1 MVSGKKPYGERSSSL
16 VALVGVFTGGIL
28 AGIAGMFL
36 SLPVI
41 AVLKI
46 IFDRTENFKQWGLL
60 FGHERP
66 QKKTYEGLLK
76 LKGEKLKK
84 EKR

>member
-1 MVSGKKPYGERSSSL
+1 VVSGKKPYGERSSSL

-66 QKKTYEGLLK
+66 QKKT
-76 LKGEKLKK
+76 
-84 EKR
+84 